1 MDGNKEANFPDV
13 KVGQVWLDCDRRTR
27 GRRLKIVAIACGAA
41 VVENLQT
48 GRKTRV
54 KLRRFQ
60 ERSNG
65 YRIEPPSRDT
75 DLLDQPRPE
84 QLEPALE
91 HGED

>member
-1 MDGNKEANFPDV
+1 MDGSKEANVPEV

-65 YRIEPPSRDT
+65 YRIEPPARDT
-75 DLLDQPRPE
+75 DLLDQ

-91 HGED
+91 HGKDW